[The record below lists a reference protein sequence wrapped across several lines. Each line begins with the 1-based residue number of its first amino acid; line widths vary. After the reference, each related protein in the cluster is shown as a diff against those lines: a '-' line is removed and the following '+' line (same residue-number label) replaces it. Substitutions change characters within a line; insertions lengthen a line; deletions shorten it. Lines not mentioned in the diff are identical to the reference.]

1 MLSAGAGEGEASAAG
16 PSQVVMVRRDLLAKC
31 MTCPLCLKLLR
42 DATTIIECLHTFC
55 RKCIYEKL
63 NDEETNHCPSCNIYL
78 GPLPLDKLRPDHN
91 LQDVRQKIFPSK
103 RNKVKTPEEVPPMTP
118 PVKRKERSLSSL
130 VVDIHTATQTRL
142 TKRQTKAFAKRA
154 PTLRGLSPVI
164 DDMTKK
170 EDYNVEKLAKKSSS
184 AERPGKPTFKRKQSF
199 QVYSKAEPSK
209 YTRTEGK
216 SNGEGSFQDKV
227 DIWKPLNCLVE
238 AANRTKSFRSS
249 QHSPVVKAEQT
260 NGPASEVDG
269 NSIRV
274 KERPHKSEVQEQ
286 KSENNPM
293 PPEMLKAGS
302 LQGIN
307 QQTRNLT
314 AVAQTPLDA
323 GITQHVRSIG
333 PIWFSLVAA
342 VEQTGEPPLPQISAS
357 YLRVKDGSMP
367 VSFVQKYLM
376 RKLNLEKE
384 AEVEIMCLRQPVSP
398 TMSMQNLVEQ
408 WLRGGSSQKLPA
420 AIGTSAKELV
430 MVLNYGRCKVPADES
445 QQQHS

>member
-1 MLSAGAGEGEASAAG
+1 MIIFILHA
-16 PSQVVMVRRDLLAKC
+16 LAK
-31 MTCPLCLKLLR
+31 
-42 DATTIIECLHTFC
+42 
-55 RKCIYEKL
+55 
-63 NDEETNHCPSCNIYL
+63 
-78 GPLPLDKLRPDHN
+78 
-91 LQDVRQKIFPSK
+91 
-103 RNKVKTPEEVPPMTP
+103 
-118 PVKRKERSLSSL
+118 
-130 VVDIHTATQTRL
+130 
-142 TKRQTKAFAKRA
+142 
-154 PTLRGLSPVI
+154 
-164 DDMTKK
+164 
-170 EDYNVEKLAKKSSS
+170 
-184 AERPGKPTFKRKQSF
+184 SF

-216 SNGEGSFQDKV
+216 LNGEGSFQDKV

-286 KSENNPM
+286 KSKNNPM

-323 GITQHVRSIG
+323 GITQCVRSIG

-342 VEQTGEPPLPQISAS
+342 VEQLTKFL
-357 YLRVKDGSMP
+357 
-367 VSFVQKYLM
+367 
-376 RKLNLEKE
+376 LE
-384 AEVEIMCLRQPVSP
+384 VI
-398 TMSMQNLVEQ
+398 
-408 WLRGGSSQKLPA
+408 
-420 AIGTSAKELV
+420 LV
-430 MVLNYGRCKVPADES
+430 MLFAHMYFMNINFLILF
-445 QQQHS
+445 

>member
-1 MLSAGAGEGEASAAG
+1 
-16 PSQVVMVRRDLLAKC
+16 
-31 MTCPLCLKLLR
+31 
-42 DATTIIECLHTFC
+42 
-55 RKCIYEKL
+55 
-63 NDEETNHCPSCNIYL
+63 
-78 GPLPLDKLRPDHN
+78 
-91 LQDVRQKIFPSK
+91 
-103 RNKVKTPEEVPPMTP
+103 MTP

-130 VVDIHTATQTRL
+130 VVDIHAATQTRL

-170 EDYNVEKLAKKSSS
+170 EDNNVEKHLKKSNS

-216 SNGEGSFQDKV
+216 LNGEGSFQDKV

-238 AANRTKSFRSS
+238 AANRTKSSRSS
-249 QHSPVVKAEQT
+249 QQSPAVKAEQT

-269 NSIRV
+269 NSIKV

-293 PPEMLKAGS
+293 TPEMLKAGS
-302 LQGIN
+302 FQGTN
-307 QQTRNLT
+307 QQTRHLT
-314 AVAQTPLDA
+314 AAAQTPLDA

-420 AIGTSAKELV
+420 AVGTSAKELV